1 MKCYM
6 SFKTLVDGEVSFLSN
21 SNFQLWWASG
31 GYRLKEFGPLFI
43 YKKEIQLPHHIYWI
57 IKNKE
62 GQERETTSN
71 RIKFLL
77 Y

>member
-1 MKCYM
+1 MGKWG
-6 SFKTLVDGEVSFLSN
+6 L
-21 SNFQLWWASG
+21 
-31 GYRLKEFGPLFI
+31 RLKEFGPLFI